1 MLSFINKTGLNF
13 LTFIL
18 VLLPVHSKVEE
29 SPFWKRLDKISREVL
44 IHQVLPQAGKK
55 SGFAKESS
63 NPLVKLAQSGI
74 DRISKAEQ
82 SPSRAFEQEDE
93 FGIAASESVS
103 KKPDNSGSVSRS
115 AAAKVVLRKI
125 KDVPAKPVEKSEAE
139 RTDSAE
145 LEAQKVEVKPVSV
158 HVKSQERK
166 PEVQQRKK
174 ARSLPVKSRMRSLKG
189 SPFHFQNNNFSPRT
203 QLSPTQIELE
213 QLKLKVAILENQNK
227 RAIQEV
233 PVSKAADT
241 LFWKTAGAVR
251 IDTRNRPQNNR
262 YFEFSDF
269 HFLLSGVKHLQER
282 PLEYQARLDLDDNG
296 SLMLERAF
304 LELHFAQNSIKLG
317 VLPIPV
323 SSLNENDEVP
333 MRSLALLP
341 LTHRHFWSLDFSK
354 TGIWWSFHEGSIESS
369 LILANGF
376 EDPQGVLR
384 NGTGLATMDAGAF
397 GNSVN
402 RPMNP
407 MVIARIKD
415 DKAFNERGSYALT
428 LIKDQPGEYVLTPAG
443 FQRVADRDLFA
454 WNLEAQLDLTR
465 KARTTGFY
473 TNIVL
478 EETLL
483 SPVDR
488 MNGWYLQL
496 DYQFDEQGPWGLH
509 IREGESDGGKRHYN
523 EQDAHERVLGVSY
536 RSRADTVVRLE
547 QHWERVNKHQN
558 QLRSNRD
565 GLILEMAT
573 AF

>member
-1 MLSFINKTGLNF
+1 
-13 LTFIL
+13 
-18 VLLPVHSKVEE
+18 
-29 SPFWKRLDKISREVL
+29 
-44 IHQVLPQAGKK
+44 
-55 SGFAKESS
+55 
-63 NPLVKLAQSGI
+63 
-74 DRISKAEQ
+74 
-82 SPSRAFEQEDE
+82 
-93 FGIAASESVS
+93 
-103 KKPDNSGSVSRS
+103 
-115 AAAKVVLRKI
+115 
-125 KDVPAKPVEKSEAE
+125 
-139 RTDSAE
+139 
-145 LEAQKVEVKPVSV
+145 
-158 HVKSQERK
+158 
-166 PEVQQRKK
+166 
-174 ARSLPVKSRMRSLKG
+174 
-189 SPFHFQNNNFSPRT
+189 
-203 QLSPTQIELE
+203 
-213 QLKLKVAILENQNK
+213 
-227 RAIQEV
+227 
-233 PVSKAADT
+233 VSKAGDT

-251 IDTRNRPQNNR
+251 LDTRNRPQNNR

-269 HFLLSGVKHLQER
+269 HFLVSGVKHLQER

-304 LELHFAQNSIKLG
+304 LELHFAQNSIKMG
-317 VLPIPV
+317 VLPIPL
-323 SSLNENDEVP
+323 SSLHENDEVA

-384 NGTGLATMDAGAF
+384 NGAGLATMDSGAF

-402 RPMNP
+402 RSMNP

-415 DKAFNERGSYALT
+415 SKAFNERGSYALT
-428 LIKDQPGEYVLTPAG
+428 LIKDQPGDYVLTLAG

-496 DYQFDEQGPWGLH
+496 DYQFDEKGP
-509 IREGESDGGKRHYN
+509 
-523 EQDAHERVLGVSY
+523 
-536 RSRADTVVRLE
+536 
-547 QHWERVNKHQN
+547 
-558 QLRSNRD
+558 
-565 GLILEMAT
+565 
-573 AF
+573 